1 MPSNR
6 PVIHV
11 LFFVG
16 NSGSCAVLPLT
27 DTYEAV
33 IHPPSPLL
41 EQASPRLTI
50 SHSTSA
56 GQVQSP
62 LKVASFTT
70 LYGENGS
77 GKTALLLE
85 LCQELANRKS
95 RNHLSLL
102 WEDAQGL
109 HLSRGSSLK
118 DVQLD
123 SKLEI
128 DQGQSASIP
137 DFSTVFYT
145 TSPFEK
151 LRRNRLRRLGVK
163 DISPRFGKDV
173 ESELVAAFTAYP
185 FLKERVTFVGEAQVT
200 LKLRTVSLVEL
211 MTLYRSERSTSKPLD
226 PELKQRLLEL
236 DRGAS
241 PEAKF
246 IWSYAILEGAESL
259 TAQTLYEVV
268 DELQELVRDHNQWLS
283 RALSDPDF
291 ALDQLSEHPPLI
303 RQLTKARYALERVK
317 LLFAD
322 VTSWGRKSGLGYLDG
337 QVGQHIRQYPQAYAE
352 LSNLGLLQFSFTQ
365 LSSGQASMMSL
376 YCAVARAFGEFE
388 QAPSEQSMLLC
399 IDEGEMFMHPKWQR
413 IYIFDLLEFIGKFGR
428 LAKRTHVLISTHS
441 LIVAADTP
449 AGRLFDLD
457 NARLTS
463 AFGYTPKQTLTSVFE
478 VEDFTGK
485 FNHQRLEQLA
495 AVLNGEARSD
505 KAMRQARHIADALA
519 NDELKRHVQHQLDIL
534 GSRANAQA

>member
-16 NSGSCAVLPLT
+16 NSGTCAVLPLT
-27 DTYEAV
+27 DVYEAMV
-33 IHPPSPLL
+33 HPPSALL

-50 SHSTSA
+50 SRSTST
-56 GQVQSP
+56 GQARSP

-85 LCQELANRKS
+85 LCRALAKWQPQEK
-95 RNHLSLL
+95 LSLL
-102 WEDAQGL
+102 WEDEQGL

-118 DVQLD
+118 GVQLH
-123 SKLEI
+123 SELEI
-128 DQGQSASIP
+128 DQGQKASLP
-137 DFSTVFYT
+137 DFSALFYT
-145 TSPFEK
+145 TSPFER

-185 FLKERVTFVGEAQVT
+185 HLKERVTFVDQAQVT
-200 LKLRTVSLVEL
+200 LKLKTVSLVEL
-211 MTLYRSERSTSKPLD
+211 MTVYRPDSSAHKALD
-226 PELKQRLLEL
+226 PELKKQLLEL
-236 DRGAS
+236 EKSAS

-259 TAQTLYEVV
+259 TAQNLYDLI
-268 DELQELVRDHNQWLS
+268 DELQELVQDHHPWLS
-283 RALSDPDF
+283 KALSDPEF
-291 ALDQLSEHPPLI
+291 VLEQLTEHPPLLK
-303 RQLTKARYALERVK
+303 QLTKARYALVMVK

-322 VTSWGRKSGLGYLDG
+322 LNSWSRKSRLGYLDQ
-337 QVGQHIRQYPQAYAE
+337 QVGEHIRQYPHSYAE

-388 QAPSEQSMLLC
+388 QAFPEQSMLLC

-413 IYIFDLLEFIGKFGR
+413 IYIFDLLDFIGQFGQ

-457 NARLTS
+457 NARLTN
-463 AFGYTPKQTLTSVFE
+463 AFGYTPKQTLSEVFE
-478 VEDFTGK
+478 VEDFTGE
-485 FNHQRLEQLA
+485 FNHQRLERLA
-495 AVLNGEARSD
+495 AVLNGEVRGLQALS
-505 KAMRQARHIADALA
+505 QARHIADSLA
-519 NDELKRHVQHQLDIL
+519 NDELRRHVQQQLDIL
-534 GSRANAQA
+534 GGRANAQA

>member
-151 LRRNRLRRLGVK
+151 LRRNPLRRLGVK

-185 FLKERVTFVGEAQVT
+185 YLKERVTFVGEAQVT

-259 TAQTLYEVV
+259 TAQTLYEIV
-268 DELQELVRDHNQWLS
+268 DELQELAQAHTQWLS

-376 YCAVARAFGEFE
+376 YCAIARAFGEFE
-388 QAPSEQSMLLC
+388 RESQDRLMLLC
-399 IDEGEMFMHPKWQR
+399 VDEGEMFMHPKWQR
-413 IYIFDLLEFIGKFGR
+413 MYIDSLLKFIKELGS
-428 LAKRTHVLISTHS
+428 LAKRTYVFISTHS
-441 LIVAADTP
+441 LIIAADTP

-457 NARLTS
+457 NQQLTN
-463 AFGYTPKQTLTSVFE
+463 AFGY
-478 VEDFTGK
+478 
-485 FNHQRLEQLA
+485 
-495 AVLNGEARSD
+495 
-505 KAMRQARHIADALA
+505 
-519 NDELKRHVQHQLDIL
+519 
-534 GSRANAQA
+534 

>member
-16 NSGSCAVLPLT
+16 NSGTCAVLPLT
-27 DTYEAV
+27 DVYEAV
-33 IHPPSPLL
+33 VHPPSALL

-50 SHSTSA
+50 SRSTSA
-56 GQVQSP
+56 GQARSP

-85 LCQELANRKS
+85 LCRALAKWQPQEK
-95 RNHLSLL
+95 LSLL
-102 WEDAQGL
+102 WEDEQGL

-118 DVQLD
+118 DVQLH
-123 SKLEI
+123 SELEI
-128 DQGQSASIP
+128 DQGQQASLP
-137 DFSTVFYT
+137 NLSTLFYT

-185 FLKERVTFVGEAQVT
+185 HLKERVTFVDQAQVT
-200 LKLRTVSLVEL
+200 LKLKTMSLVEL
-211 MTLYRSERSTSKPLD
+211 MTVYRPDSSAHKALD
-226 PELKQRLLEL
+226 PELKKHLLEL
-236 DRGAS
+236 EHNAS
-241 PEAKF
+241 REAKF

-259 TAQTLYEVV
+259 TAQNLYDLI
-268 DELQELVRDHNQWLS
+268 DELQELVQDHHPWLS
-283 RALSDPDF
+283 KALSDPEF
-291 ALDQLSEHPPLI
+291 VLEQLTEHPPLLK
-303 RQLTKARYALERVK
+303 QLAKARDVLHLAK

-322 VTSWGRKSGLGYLDG
+322 LNSWGRKSRMGYLDQ
-337 QVGQHIRQYPQAYAE
+337 QVGHHIRQHSQVYSE
-352 LSNLGLLQFSFTQ
+352 LSSLDMLQFSFTQ

-388 QAPSEQSMLLC
+388 QASPEQSMLLC
-399 IDEGEMFMHPKWQR
+399 VDEGEMFMHPKWQR
-413 IYIFDLLEFIGKFGR
+413 IYIFDLLKFIGQFGQ

-457 NARLTS
+457 NARLTN
-463 AFGYTPKQTLTSVFE
+463 AFGYTPKQTLSKVFE
-478 VEDFTGK
+478 VEDFTGE
-485 FNHQRLEQLA
+485 FNHQRLERLA
-495 AVLNGEARSD
+495 AVLNGEVRGLQALG
-505 KAMRQARHIADALA
+505 QARHIADSLA
-519 NDELKRHVQHQLDIL
+519 NDELRRHVQQQLDIL